1 MLLLVYKM
9 GVRDR
14 TTAAVFDILCA
25 ATMSTWEVLTISTK
39 CGNTKVWDELAGIGG
54 GASSGGFSTSASSM
68 RM

>member
-39 CGNTKVWDELAGIGG
+39 CAPTTVWDELAGVGG
-54 GASSGGFSTSASSM
+54 STSYGVFTTSASS
-68 RM
+68 